1 MFLTASR
8 LISCLESVLRGSFT
22 NYVDK
27 ILAFFDH
34 LPSLLSLHFLPYKS
48 WHFQTTYPSLLI
60 NVVCERPLVEVAWQ
74 CSKLFGQYPTISSTQ
89 WGEIISESV
98 FLFLCTFLFTRSL
111 IFKVQVGLSMMLF
124 FGALFCGIMCHTCK
138 NVLCS
143 AWVLINLWLLIIG
156 HKAVEFCS

>member
-8 LISCLESVLRGSFT
+8 LISCLELVLRGSFT

-27 ILAFFDH
+27 FLACFWQ
-34 LPSLLSLHFLPYKS
+34 PTLLRLHFLPYKS
-48 WHFQTTYPSLLI
+48 WHFLTTYPPLLI

-74 CSKLFGQYPTISSTQ
+74 CSKLFGQYPILSSTQ

-98 FLFLCTFLFTRSL
+98 LLFLCTFLITRSL

-124 FGALFCGIMCHTCK
+124 FGALFCGIMRHTCK

-143 AWVLINLWLLIIG
+143 TCVLINLWLLIIA
-156 HKAVEFCS
+156 HKAVEICS